1 MIIAFGNLAG
11 REWRVMS
18 DDYAMSRFNKLGD
31 KLDDESIGYIQKRL
45 KERVEYKRDR
55 DYNAADEIRDE
66 LRSKYGV
73 AIDDRTREW
82 SVEVDQYTVVDK
94 NSSRGAPQ
102 WRPQE
107 VVEDDDNV
115 KDDMFEHTDSQEERN
130 LADLTV
136 PELKEKL
143 KEAGLPVSGRKAE
156 LIERLTGR
164 D

>member
-55 DYNAADEIRDE
+55 DYN
-66 LRSKYGV
+66 